1 MPTVPGGQRRLLFT
15 GNVRTNLVNKYTP
28 GSGVGALSTST
39 RRALKR
45 RANAGRGTLDSNG
58 NLVPSIPKPCCPVE
72 LTASQK
78 IPVPFDP
85 WNPFDPS
92 ATDADL
98 TPLIELTG
106 TVNDEIMYG
115 SCSAHDETG
124 TSIDNDI
131 TITSAGEYVIDI
143 TAYPT
148 MFEIRTNDDCRDINT
163 DELIITQLSCMVDK
177 SNIDTTTNSSLFKS
191 VNPITTI
198 VATEYK
204 NTSTTNTLAEAENT
218 ISSKLGITKDDI
230 YIDAIQEENTDVA
243 MKQLLLA
250 SFVSNCKKLMSHDKD
265 SDILDAVV
273 DEIKKEFTEG
283 EELFDQASS
292 KRILDKINER
302 KTVKKT
308 VDEINSFKGV
318 LDTVNKDVKA
328 VSTNTQTY
336 TNFAEKYQEA
346 SKRKSS
352 GTDVIDEIE
361 NTQDKS
367 YGDFIG
373 KYDTAKTDMSIQP
386 VKPSSKYKIITLSDT
401 EESTEGYTKFPY
413 FDFTGDNI
421 PTDKVSRFWYKYVE
435 WSSIHIMLRK
445 LYNDNAIRTYN
456 LQADS
461 DTHLLNFTHNGKN
474 SIPNYIVKSDVCSSD
489 QIGRATCGERV

>member
-318 LDTVNKDVKA
+318 LDNVNKDIKA
-328 VSTNTQTY
+328 VSNDVSKS
-336 TNFAEKYQEA
+336 NFREKYQEA
-346 SKRKSS
+346 SKRKGSAI
-352 GTDVIDEIE
+352 DAIDEIE

-367 YGDFIG
+367 YDGFTD
-373 KYDTAKTDMSIQP
+373 KYGTAKNNRPDQP
-386 VKPSSKYKIITLSDT
+386 VTPIPNYKIVTLSDT
-401 EESTEGYTKFPY
+401 EDSTQGYTKFPY
-413 FDFTGDNI
+413 FDFTIYRSN
-421 PTDKVSRFWYKYVE
+421 
-435 WSSIHIMLRK
+435 
-445 LYNDNAIRTYN
+445 
-456 LQADS
+456 
-461 DTHLLNFTHNGKN
+461 
-474 SIPNYIVKSDVCSSD
+474 
-489 QIGRATCGERV
+489 